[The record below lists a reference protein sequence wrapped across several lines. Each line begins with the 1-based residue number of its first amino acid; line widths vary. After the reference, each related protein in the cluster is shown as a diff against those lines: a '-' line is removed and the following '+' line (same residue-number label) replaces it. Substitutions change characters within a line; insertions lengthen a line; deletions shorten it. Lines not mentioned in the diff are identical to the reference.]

1 MDAPI
6 TSIDAQDQSC
16 SCDPR
21 TEDLVRAMLVRLADK
36 WTLQTIE
43 ILADGE
49 MRFSRLREKVAGIS
63 QKMLTQT
70 LRQLERDGLV
80 TRHVHPVVPPRV
92 DYRLT
97 PLGASLSEALCA
109 LWAWADE
116 HCDAIERSRLAFD
129 QQQNSRAKEPA

>member
-6 TSIDAQDQSC
+6 TPVVQQQTC
-16 SCDPR
+16 ECDPR

-43 ILADGE
+43 ILSDGE
-49 MRFSRLREKVAGIS
+49 MRFSRLRERLGGVS

-109 LWAWADE
+109 LWIWADE
-116 HCDAIERSRLAFD
+116 HCDVIAHARMAYD
-129 QQQNSRAKEPA
+129 QQQKSRPHEPA

>member
-6 TSIDAQDQSC
+6 SPMQVDHSC
-16 SCDPR
+16 ACDPR

-49 MRFSRLREKVAGIS
+49 MRFSRLRERLGGIS

-80 TRHVHPVVPPRV
+80 TRHVHPVVPPHV

-97 PLGASLSEALCA
+97 PLGASLGEAICT
-109 LWAWADE
+109 LWIWADE
-116 HCDAIERSRLAFD
+116 HCDTIDRARLAFD
-129 QQQNSRAKEPA
+129 RQARSRSHEPA